1 MLPVGVELGVLC
13 IVVLLT
19 LCIVVLVDIAK
30 AQKEYITILQLLKFN
45 LHNIFDGFD

>member
-19 LCIVVLVDIAK
+19 LCIVVLVNVAK

-45 LHNIFDGFD
+45 LHVVTQYI